1 MGIDLGKIEKKFKD
15 NSGFWFEYPEDKE
28 VWIKIKPLYPEKA
41 NELARKSIRINP
53 KGFKEV
59 DNEKLAEL
67 TRNYIIE
74 DWKGIVVD
82 DKNDCTNEAKTKL
95 ALFCDSII
103 KFIVFKSSELAD
115 IISSQ
120 NEEAL
125 KNLKTVL

>member
-1 MGIDLGKIEKKFKD
+1 MGIDLGKVEKGFKENTGYWFDYPDD
-15 NSGFWFEYPEDKE
+15 NE
-28 VWIKIKPLYPEKA
+28 VKIKIKPLYPEKA

-59 DNEKLAEL
+59 DNEKMSEL

-74 DWKGIVVD
+74 NWKGIIVD
-82 DKNDCTNEAKTKL
+82 GKEDCTNEAKTKL
-95 ALFCDSII
+95 ALFCDNII
-103 KFIVFKSSELAD
+103 KFVIIKSTELAD
-115 IISSQ
+115 IISNQ